1 MKIVWDEPERMA
13 NLANR
18 GFDFADLDAEFFAS
32 ARLLP
37 GYEER
42 FMAIGEFE
50 GVVVTVIFKPF
61 GREALSVISMRRA
74 SRRERQLI

>member
-1 MKIVWDEPERMA
+1 VKIVWDEPERMA

-42 FMAIGEFE
+42 FMAIGEF
-50 GVVVTVIFKPF
+50 K
-61 GREALSVISMRRA
+61 ALS
-74 SRRERQLI
+74 